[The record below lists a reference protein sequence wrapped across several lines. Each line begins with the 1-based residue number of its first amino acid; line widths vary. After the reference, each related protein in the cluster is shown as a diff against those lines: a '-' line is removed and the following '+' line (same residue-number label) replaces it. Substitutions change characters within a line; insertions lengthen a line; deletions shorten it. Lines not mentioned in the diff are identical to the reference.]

1 MMKCSKCDV
10 DAAMYRA
17 TVRVCPKCGA
27 ILDANELFRLL
38 EELKISKKSKR
49 FIKEEIQTRM
59 VFNRVL
65 KPPKAPSTT
74 T

>member
-10 DAAMYRA
+10 DSAMYRA